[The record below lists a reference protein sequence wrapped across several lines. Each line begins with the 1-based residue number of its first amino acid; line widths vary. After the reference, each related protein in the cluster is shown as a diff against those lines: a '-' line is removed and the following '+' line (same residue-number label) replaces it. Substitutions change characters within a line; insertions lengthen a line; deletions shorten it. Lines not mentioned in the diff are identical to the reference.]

1 MRKHHTSLTIIFIYC
16 CFITLLGSWLYL
28 SNLESLPIS
37 LIQLS
42 VQLMT
47 AIKEAKIKRSRI
59 VKFPGESLKAYK
71 LDTSFCIAS
80 TNLSSTSPPLSS
92 SVFSVFKTYSI
103 QEAPPSVT
111 YEALFISNG
120 FVSAVSPLSLFLSRY
135 TSENNVNKTDACAL
149 ISLSSQHI
157 KDYHH
162 HYGGSHYQQ
171 SFEPYL
177 SLSPP
182 PPTTLSSSVASTVIL
197 SHLTQSS
204 HDSLATS
211 RQGGPALP
219 VLVEEDEENEDD
231 VDLREESS
239 DSLLQKLELLSVLV
253 SIWEL
258 QLPLPPT
265 ALDSMQEY
273 FNDINVSEVLE
284 ELDKGQAETVSV
296 YAWSREAVES
306 AQESRAASAMLSTR
320 GRNTS
325 KYTCTC
331 TCRYNY
337 YYCTCMHMLNIPFNK
352 KSLYMYMYM
361 LFTLPLSCSLSFSLF
376 ILDLH
381 NLESAILQACLVKGL
396 VPSQHLLKS
405 VHTLVQLILLN
416 RVVRVI
422 GNWETGRREVIGLA
436 IEVIKSTGYAL
447 SNTSL
452 PTDAIYTGGLLG
464 EKSVL
469 LIPLT
474 PYV

>member
-1 MRKHHTSLTIIFIYC
+1 MLFFID
-16 CFITLLGSWLYL
+16 LLGSWLYL
-28 SNLESLPIS
+28 SNLHSLPIS

-42 VQLMT
+42 VQLLT
-47 AIKEAKIKRSRI
+47 AIREAKNKRSRI
-59 VKFPGESLKAYK
+59 VKFPGESIKAYK

-80 TNLSSTSPPLSS
+80 TSLSSTISPTLSS
-92 SVFSVFKTYSI
+92 SVFAVFKTYSI
-103 QEAPPSVT
+103 QEAPPSMT

-135 TSENNVNKTDACAL
+135 TAENNVNKTDACAL

-162 HYGGSHYQQ
+162 HYGQQ
-171 SFEPYL
+171 SFELYL

-197 SHLTQSS
+197 SHLSQSS
-204 HDSLATS
+204 HDSITTS

-231 VDLREESS
+231 ADLREESS

-258 QLPLPPT
+258 QLPLPPAT
-265 ALDSMQEY
+265 LHSMQEY

-325 KYTCTC
+325 
-331 TCRYNY
+331 TCRHNY
-337 YYCTCMHMLNIPFNK
+337 CIDTV
-352 KSLYMYMYM
+352 
-361 LFTLPLSCSLSFSLF
+361 
-376 ILDLH
+376 
-381 NLESAILQACLVKGL
+381 Q
-396 VPSQHLLKS
+396 
-405 VHTLVQLILLN
+405 VHVDTM
-416 RVVRVI
+416 
-422 GNWETGRREVIGLA
+422 
-436 IEVIKSTGYAL
+436 
-447 SNTSL
+447 
-452 PTDAIYTGGLLG
+452 
-464 EKSVL
+464 
-469 LIPLT
+469 
-474 PYV
+474 